1 MSDILIEPNKS
12 ITENIINQDNNDNP
26 DTKSIDLNMGKI
38 SWKWYSI
45 PMMALSAAINFIIL
59 SIIFGFLIYFREK
72 AQYESGDI
80 SKKSYTSHAIWK
92 GLLLGLLAAG
102 IIFITDLM
110 TGGFMT
116 LVMFIVY
123 PAALIGMLLLSI
135 WNPAALNDIN
145 ILGGKSRT
153 SAFKYFSISFW
164 ACFAVGFV
172 VAISLGLFSAYL
184 GYKLSDV
191 ILNAMSNLMNGNS
204 SLEGIFQGILGK
216 QK

>member
-1 MSDILIEPNKS
+1 MSDILIEPN
-12 ITENIINQDNNDNP
+12 IINNENSDN
-26 DTKSIDLNMGKI
+26 SIVLSMPTNLSMNMGKI

-45 PMMALSAAINFIIL
+45 PMMAISAAINFIIL
-59 SIIFGFLIYFREK
+59 SIIFGLLIYFREK
-72 AQYESGDI
+72 AQYESGDT
-80 SKKSYTSHAIWK
+80 SKKSYTTHAIYK
-92 GLLLGLLAAG
+92 GILLGLLAAG

-123 PAALIGMLLLSI
+123 PITLIGMLLLSI
-135 WNPAALNDIN
+135 WNPEALHDIS
-145 ILGGKSRT
+145 GSRT

-164 ACFAVGFV
+164 ACFAVGFI
-172 VAISLGLFSAYL
+172 VAISLGLFATYL

-191 ILNAMSNLMNGNS
+191 ILNALSNVMNGNS
-204 SLEGIFQGILGK
+204 SLENIFQRILGK